1 MEGLSLPLTLNN
13 GKFSI
18 FANGL
23 LGLGSQGVPST
34 RAHSPTLVPV
44 PIILCRIRE
53 WACIYALANTIDS
66 LILTPGPIV
75 VFGPILTLGPS
86 CKEYKFC
93 INMHGQVYTNHTF
106 KNNFSSYNGSWMY
119 SSWWMNIYISYNVTR
134 IITRR
139 SKTVWMF
146 LLVKS

>member
-1 MEGLSLPLTLNN
+1 MEGLSLPLILNN

-44 PIILCRIRE
+44 PIMLCRIRE
-53 WACIYALANTIDS
+53 WACICALANTIDS
-66 LILTPGPIV
+66 LILTPDPIV

-86 CKEYKFC
+86 YKEYKFYVNMRRQIY
-93 INMHGQVYTNHTF
+93 INHIV
-106 KNNFSSYNGSWMY
+106 KNNF
-119 SSWWMNIYISYNVTR
+119 ISIQWKLDVQ
-134 IITRR
+134 
-139 SKTVWMF
+139 
-146 LLVKS
+146 